1 MFSVSVNLPKFL
13 EFQVMLVM
21 LITPMMT
28 MLMMVVV
35 IMIMTTMSMMML
47 FVNLPKFLEFQ
58 VIIVGY
64 EDHHDLYD
72 DVPNGANHIE
82 EHRTFNV
89 QYSIFNRV

>member
-1 MFSVSVNLPKFL
+1 
-13 EFQVMLVM
+13 
-21 LITPMMT
+21 
-28 MLMMVVV
+28 
-35 IMIMTTMSMMML
+35 MIMTTMSMMML
-47 FVNLPKFLEFQ
+47 SVQ

-72 DVPNGANHIE
+72 DVPSGAIHIE

>member
-21 LITPMMT
+21 LITM
-28 MLMMVVV
+28 
-35 IMIMTTMSMMML
+35 MTTMSMMML
-47 FVNLPKFLEFQ
+47 SVNLPKFLEFQ
-58 VIIVGY
+58 VRIVGD

-72 DVPNGANHIE
+72 DVPSGAIHIQ

-89 QYSIFNRV
+89 QYSTESE